1 MQFQFLTQPLSSL
14 EYSEWPSTPKCK
26 IYRFSM
32 KKLAKKQFAGER
44 LKQATKEEQEQICKK
59 YGFKQDTQKI
69 DLSYKHLGDSGTE
82 DIAKFLAFSSKIKHI
97 NLKSNSLGKLASEYL
112 CEALKINKSLE
123 ILELQSNELGKDGA
137 AFLFYTLNQNSLNLK
152 ELNLEFNSIGSEGGD
167 LISQYLKNMKTQ
179 LVKFSL
185 GSNELRDSAILEI
198 IKILTNYELN
208 KSIQEVKLHYNE
220 VSDECAAYICEV
232 FEDLIVKHQ
241 PQKSPQNKKSLD
253 KNNKVQNSLKGN
265 NNSSNATDISSKL
278 TLKSLDL
285 SMNQFSN
292 KMEMRLD
299 KLMKSCLKSYK
310 I

>member
-1 MQFQFLTQPLSSL
+1 MGCTQSSSTSPVKQFKDDSNNSKGNPNTHG
-14 EYSEWPSTPKCK
+14 ST
-26 IYRFSM
+26 FN
-32 KKLAKKQFAGER
+32 LKKQTTSAVFVPPQQR
-44 LKQATKEEQEQICKK
+44 LKQATKEEIEQICKK

-69 DLSYKHLGDSGTE
+69 DLSFKHLGDSGTE

-97 NLKSNSLGKLASEYL
+97 NLK
-112 CEALKINKSLE
+112 
-123 ILELQSNELGKDGA
+123 SNELGKDGA